1 MATNDPIA
9 SNQTK
14 VARFNLIIKNFIA
27 IKELR
32 PGYKL
37 YCDAVPGMKD
47 CNALTIDNTYVQS
60 LSRWYYAQSRDLIL
74 TTISQDVSYICDN
87 FIHLTEEAKYKLCSI
102 ISQSIEGLEN
112 IRQTYS
118 TDQNFKDNITKH
130 IDILV
135 GYANKTDELGRQR
148 IIHKTN

>member
-1 MATNDPIA
+1 MTTIDPIA
-9 SNQTK
+9 NNQTK

-37 YCDAVPGMKD
+37 YCEAVPGMKD
-47 CNALTIDNTYVQS
+47 VYALTIDNTYVQS
-60 LSRWYYAQSRDLIL
+60 LSRWYYSQSRDLIL
-74 TTISQDVSYICDN
+74 TTITQDVSYINDN
-87 FIHLTEEAKYKLCSI
+87 FIHLTDEAKYKLCSI
-102 ISQSIEGLEN
+102 ISRSIEGLEN

-118 TDQNFKDNITKH
+118 TDQKFKDNITKC

-135 GYANKTDELGRQR
+135 GYANKTEELGRLRTQ
-148 IIHKTN
+148 KTE